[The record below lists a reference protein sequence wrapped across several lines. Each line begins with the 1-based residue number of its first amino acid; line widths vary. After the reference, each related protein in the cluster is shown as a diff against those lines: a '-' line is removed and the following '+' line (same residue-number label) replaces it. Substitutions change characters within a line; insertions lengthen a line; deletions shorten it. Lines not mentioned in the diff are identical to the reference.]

1 MEYAWFLSFPDDHR
15 EGNSPSD
22 GLQNLTSPSDGLQNL
37 TTKEKHLLYTYFPC
51 NCYLKEKTLAEH
63 SPYP

>member
-15 EGNSPSD
+15 EGNSPS
-22 GLQNLTSPSDGLQNL
+22 SDGLQNL